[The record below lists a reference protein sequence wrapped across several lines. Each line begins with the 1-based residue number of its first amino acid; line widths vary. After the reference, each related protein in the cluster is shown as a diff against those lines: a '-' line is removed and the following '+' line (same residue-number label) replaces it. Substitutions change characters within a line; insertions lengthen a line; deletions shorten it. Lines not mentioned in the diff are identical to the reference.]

1 MGEESDRNYDFVR
14 RFVSGVLFLVVVV
27 VEAAS
32 TSGCLETV
40 AEESKTDTIKRHT
53 EGEV

>member
-14 RFVSGVLFLVVVV
+14 RFVSGVLFLVVV